1 MSYGNVTVGSG
12 TAILIVAFNHL
23 RKSLIITNEGSS
35 KVYLGSDSSVL
46 STTGISLEAESGKY
60 TEDSGGQRM
69 YLGDIYG
76 ISADSTN
83 DVRYWEKV

>member
-1 MSYGNVTVGSG
+1 MGYGNITVLSG
-12 TAILIVAFNHL
+12 TATLIVAHNVN

-35 KVYLGSDSSVL
+35 KVYLGGDSSVL
-46 STTGISLEAESGKY
+46 SSTGISVEAESGKY

-83 DVRYWEKV
+83 DVRYWEKE